1 MRIGGAALKERKMGV
16 VAAVLVL
23 MLACTAA
30 GYFLGRA
37 TVSPGVAATVVTE
50 RSAPAQEA
58 ALTAPGAV
66 QKQLE
71 QPEQM
76 EQIPEERPPSGTAEE
91 EGPVHINTAS
101 LEELETLPGIGPKL
115 AGRIV
120 AYREENGPF
129 TTVEELCEVS
139 GIGEKVLEKI
149 RARIVVGG

>member
-1 MRIGGAALKERKMGV
+1 MKERNMGA

-37 TVSPGVAATVVTE
+37 TVSPGVAAAVVTE
-50 RSAPAQEA
+50 CGAPVQEA
-58 ALTAPGAV
+58 ALTAPGEE
-66 QKQLE
+66 QKRLE
-71 QPEQM
+71 QPEQS
-76 EQIPEERPPSGTAEE
+76 PEEETASETAE
-91 EGPVHINTAS
+91 GNGLIPINTAS
-101 LEELETLPGIGPKL
+101 PEELETLPGIGPKL